1 MVFLTVAWDFPP
13 ETESHISK
21 IVELSP
27 LWALTGPVSWI
38 KSVTTWLLLGPNS
51 FLQLLNSFLQLV
63 NSFLQLLNWFLQLL
77 QVYASPGVKITGL
90 PPSTDD
96 RLLWTVGRK
105 DIPLTQLEGC
115 NWENSPQCSTDD
127 SMESREFQLY
137 DLYVNCQMCIRLG
150 VQTCALGVQQHV
162 PDVWWRRN
170 QLNPSL
176 VQNTFGQ
183 LVVGIFSQPNNAE
196 FCWDSEQ
203 LYNFH

>member
-1 MVFLTVAWDFPP
+1 V
-13 ETESHISK
+13 
-21 IVELSP
+21 
-27 LWALTGPVSWI
+27 
-38 KSVTTWLLLGPNS
+38 NS
-51 FLQLLNSFLQLV
+51 FLQLLNSFLQL
-63 NSFLQLLNWFLQLL
+63 L
-77 QVYASPGVKITGL
+77 QVYVASPGVKITGL

-196 FCWDSEQ
+196 FC
-203 LYNFH
+203 